1 MKTARGILPL
11 AVLLS
16 SFLLIHDAYAQFGG
30 TWGGS
35 RSARGDR
42 SSRSEAP
49 ANREGRQFAAPDA
62 NSYEQ
67 IEYRLSLFQEDLKL
81 SAEQNQLWLSFSAN
95 VRAYAADLARERAH
109 NMGATASNAAAPNA
123 LKHVGQAV
131 DAARNRLTALE
142 EVESSAKALY
152 QALGPEQKNLADARI
167 PTIVAPR
174 QMPALGLEKDGNQ
187 PDLGSRM
194 PPR

>member
-1 MKTARGILPL
+1 MKTARGFLPL

-35 RSARGDR
+35 RSSRGER
-42 SSRSEAP
+42 GSRSEAP
-49 ANREGRQFAAPDA
+49 VNREARQVAMPDA

-67 IEYRLSLFQEDLKL
+67 IEYRLSLFEEDLKL
-81 SAEQNQLWLSFSAN
+81 TAGQNKPWQAFAAN

-109 NMGATASNAAAPNA
+109 GMSASAASAGA
-123 LKHVGQAV
+123 LQHVAQAV
-131 DAARNRLTALE
+131 DAARNRLAALE
-142 EVESSAKALY
+142 EVETAAKDLY
-152 QALGPEQKNLADARI
+152 QALTPEQKALADVRI

-174 QMPALGLEKDGNQ
+174 QAPMAGRGVESNL
-187 PDLGSRM
+187 PDLGPRP